1 MYLGMNHTN
10 SLRKKSITFP
20 GVKLR
25 LGMERAR
32 KTTARYFIGSKGRIC
47 RIYQRK
53 INQKNFSPIIIQCFS
68 SFQGEKSGE
77 VSLTLGL

>member
-32 KTTARYFIGSKGRIC
+32 KTTVRYFIGSKGRIC
-47 RIYQRK
+47 RIYISVRSTKK
-53 INQKNFSPIIIQCFS
+53 ISPLLLSNVFLLFKERNRAKCP
-68 SFQGEKSGE
+68 
-77 VSLTLGL
+77 LL

>member
-25 LGMERAR
+25 LGMQRAR
-32 KTTARYFIGSKGRIC
+32 KTTVRYFIGSKGRIC

-53 INQKNFSPIIIQCFS
+53 INQKISPLLLSNVFLLFKERNRAKCP
-68 SFQGEKSGE
+68 
-77 VSLTLGL
+77 LL

>member
-10 SLRKKSITFP
+10 SLRKKRITFP
-20 GVKLR
+20 GVKFR

-32 KTTARYFIGSKGRIC
+32 KTTFRNFIGSKGRIT

-68 SFQGEKSGE
+68 SFQGEKSGG

>member
-32 KTTARYFIGSKGRIC
+32 KTTVRYFIGSKGRIC
-47 RIYQRK
+47 RIYQRRSTKK
-53 INQKNFSPIIIQCFS
+53 ISPLLLSNVFLLFKERNRAKCP
-68 SFQGEKSGE
+68 
-77 VSLTLGL
+77 LL